1 MGKRWPNKDP
11 NEVLDYG
18 IDWSQRLAGDII
30 DTSTFTVPSGIT
42 MGPPAPSK
50 TNTTTTIWLSGG
62 SEGATYDILNRIV
75 TNGGRIM
82 DQTVELRVRSK

>member
-11 NEVLDYG
+11 DEVLDYA

-30 DTSTFTVPSGIT
+30 VTSTFTVPTGIV
-42 MGPPAPSK
+42 MNSQSK
-50 TNTTTTIWLSGG
+50 TNTMTTIWLSGG
-62 SEGATYDILNRIV
+62 SEGVSYDILNRIV
-75 TNGGRIM
+75 TNGGRTM